1 MDQFQSTQ
9 PIYLQIMALIKR
21 QIATSKLLSGVQLGS
36 VRDLAM
42 TYQVNPNTVQRALS
56 ELERE
61 GLVKSDRTIGRFVT
75 DDTALISKLH
85 RELFDQATSAY
96 VAEVNE
102 LNITIEDVVNAVKE
116 KMMKG
121 ETHD

>member
-21 QIATSKLLSGVQLGS
+21 QIATSKLLSGAQLGS

-75 DDTALISKLH
+75 DDSGVISELH
-85 RELFDQATSAY
+85 RGLFDEATTVY
-96 VAEVNE
+96 VDQVKE
-102 LNITIEDVVNAVKE
+102 LNIGVEEVVNAVKE
-116 KMMKG
+116 KMLKG
-121 ETHD
+121 ENT

>member
-21 QIATSKLLSGVQLGS
+21 QIATSTLVSGAQLGS

-75 DDTALISKLH
+75 DDSGMITQLH
-85 RELFDQATSAY
+85 RGLFDQATTHY
-96 VAEVNE
+96 VAQVNE
-102 LNITIEDVVNAVKE
+102 LNIKIEEVVEAVSKE
-116 KMMKG
+116 MMKG
-121 ETHD
+121 KTHD

>member
-21 QIATSKLLSGVQLGS
+21 QIATSKLLSGTQLGS

-42 TYQVNPNTVQRALS
+42 MYQVNPNTVQRALS

-61 GLVKSDRTIGRFVT
+61 GLVKSERTSGRFVT
-75 DDTALISKLH
+75 DDDVLISELH
-85 RELFDQATSAY
+85 RGLFDQATSEY
-96 VAEVNE
+96 VEEVNE
-102 LNITIEDVVNAVKE
+102 LNIGVEEVVNEVRK

-121 ETHD
+121 ENT

>member
-21 QIATSKLLSGVQLGS
+21 QIATSKLLSGTQLGS
-36 VRDLAM
+36 VRDLAIQ
-42 TYQVNPNTVQRALS
+42 YQVNPNTVQRALS

-75 DDTALISKLH
+75 DDSSLIRQLH
-85 RELFDQATSAY
+85 RGLFDQATTHY
-96 VAEVNE
+96 VSEVNE
-102 LNITIEDVVNAVKE
+102 LNISVDEAVKEVKE
-116 KMMKG
+116 KMTKG
-121 ETHD
+121 DSI

>member
-21 QIATSKLLSGVQLGS
+21 QIATSKLLSGAQLGS

-61 GLVKSDRTIGRFVT
+61 GLVKSDRTVGRFVT
-75 DDTALISKLH
+75 DDTDAISELH
-85 RELFDQATSAY
+85 RGLFDEATTVY
-96 VAEVNE
+96 VDQVKE
-102 LNITIEDVVNAVKE
+102 LNIEVEEVVNAIKE
-116 KMMKG
+116 KMSKG
-121 ETHD
+121 ETT

>member
-21 QIATSKLLSGVQLGS
+21 QIATSKLLSGAQLGS

-75 DDTALISKLH
+75 DDTDAISELH
-85 RELFDQATSAY
+85 RGLFDEATMVY
-96 VAEVNE
+96 VDQVKE
-102 LNITIEDVVNAVKE
+102 LNIEVEEVVNAIKE
-116 KMMKG
+116 KMSKG
-121 ETHD
+121 ETT

>member
-21 QIATSKLLSGVQLGS
+21 QIATSKLLSGTQLGS
-36 VRDLAM
+36 VRDLAIQ
-42 TYQVNPNTVQRALS
+42 YQVNPNTVQRALS

-75 DDTALISKLH
+75 DDSSLIQQLH
-85 RELFDQATSAY
+85 RGLFDQATTHY
-96 VAEVNE
+96 VSVVNE
-102 LNITIEDVVNAVKE
+102 LNIGIDEVVKE
-116 KMMKG
+116 VKVKMTKG
-121 ETHD
+121 DSI

>member
-1 MDQFQSTQ
+1 MEQFQSTQ

-21 QIATSKLLSGVQLGS
+21 QIAASKLLPGAQLGS

-75 DDTALISKLH
+75 DDSGVISELH
-85 RELFDQATSAY
+85 RGLFDEATTVY
-96 VAEVNE
+96 VDQVTE
-102 LNITIEDVVNAVKE
+102 LNIGVDEVVNAVKQ
-116 KMMKG
+116 KMLKG
-121 ETHD
+121 ENT